1 MTVRAFNISVLA
13 LGLCALLLVSDAGA
27 QGCAMC
33 KTAIGGP
40 GDPLAS
46 GINTSIMFMMA
57 MPFVLFAA
65 VGGWLTYM
73 FWGYRATAAG
83 EAGETPDLPFLS
95 SEREGSR

>member
-1 MTVRAFNISVLA
+1 
-13 LGLCALLLVSDAGA
+13 
-27 QGCAMC
+27 MC
-33 KTAIGGP
+33 KTAVGGP

-83 EAGETPDLPFLS
+83 EVGETPDLQFLR